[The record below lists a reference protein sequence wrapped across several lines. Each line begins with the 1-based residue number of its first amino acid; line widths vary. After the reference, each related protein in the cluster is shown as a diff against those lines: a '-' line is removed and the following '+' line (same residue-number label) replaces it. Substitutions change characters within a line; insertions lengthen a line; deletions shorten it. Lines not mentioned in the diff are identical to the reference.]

1 MDILFLDANVL
12 FSAAYRENS
21 GLKRFWELPQVKL
34 MSSDYAVTEAERNLY
49 LDEQKIRL
57 SHLMTSMELVTHY
70 TLDNIPYDIILRE
83 KDRPI
88 LAAAI
93 TANANYLI
101 TGDVRDFGKLF
112 FKKCVN
118 VMILPPSEYF
128 KITYPPSPK

>member
-21 GLKRFWELPQVKL
+21 NLKRLWELTQVKL
-34 MSSDYAVTEAERNLY
+34 VSSDYAVTEAERNLN
-49 LDEQKIRL
+49 LHEQKMRL
-57 SHLMTSMELVTHY
+57 SHLMSSVELITRY
-70 TLDNIPYDIILRE
+70 TLDNIPNDIVLRE

-93 TANANYLI
+93 SANANYLI

-112 FKKCVN
+112 FKK
-118 VMILPPSEYF
+118 
-128 KITYPPSPK
+128 